1 MVGGQG
7 LPRLGDV
14 VLEAL
19 HLFCEGALLRHFCI
33 VCRFQKLKFPCSD
46 DDRKKVCRKP
56 LERLAKSMQQS
67 ARKAQGERQ
76 GMRFAEG
83 TLAERKM

>member
-33 VCRFQKLKFPCSD
+33 ECRFQKLKFPVL
-46 DDRKKVCRKP
+46 R
-56 LERLAKSMQQS
+56 
-67 ARKAQGERQ
+67 
-76 GMRFAEG
+76 
-83 TLAERKM
+83 